1 MATIVITGASRGIG
15 NELARQYIA
24 DGAHVVATCRTADD
38 AAALKDTLKSDSVET
53 PLLDVTDAASV
64 AAFAAGLHDTS
75 IDVLINNAGVL
86 GEQYSFGAMDYDAW
100 AHAFAVNTMGPMRVT
115 EALADRLAN
124 GAKNGAKVVT
134 ISSQMGSLLRDTSGS
149 YPYRSTKAA
158 VNKVVQL
165 MAHDLKP
172 RGITCI
178 AMHPG
183 WVQTDMGG
191 PNAAISPQESARG
204 IRTVIAGLTR
214 EDTGSFIQW
223 NGETHPW

>member
-1 MATIVITGASRGIG
+1 MATIVVTGASRGIG
-15 NELARQYIA
+15 RELAHQYA
-24 DGAHVVATCRTADD
+24 KDGAHVIATCRTADD
-38 AAALKDTLKSDSVET
+38 ADALKDALKSDSIET
-53 PLLDVTDAASV
+53 PLLDVTDATSV
-64 AAFAAGLHDTS
+64 ADFAAQLGGTS
-75 IDVLINNAGVL
+75 IDILINNAGVL
-86 GEQYSFGAMDYDAW
+86 GEQYSFGSMNYDAW
-100 AHAFAVNTMGPMRVT
+100 AQAFAVNTMGPMRVT
-115 EALADRLAN
+115 EALADQLAD
-124 GAKNGAKVVT
+124 GGKVVT

-158 VNKVVQL
+158 VNKVMQL

-191 PNAAISPQESARG
+191 PNAAISPQESANG
-204 IRTVIAGLTR
+204 IRTVVAGLTR

>member
-1 MATIVITGASRGIG
+1 MTSIVITGASRGIG
-15 NELARQYIA
+15 RELASQYAAAGVTVI
-24 DGAHVVATCRTADD
+24 ATCRTQDAADALKAALASDAVTTPILDVSDD
-38 AAALKDTLKSDSVET
+38 ASV
-53 PLLDVTDAASV
+53 S
-64 AAFAAGLHDTS
+64 AFASALGDTP

-86 GEQYSFGAMDYDAW
+86 GEQFSFGTMDYDAW
-100 AHAFAVNTMGPMRVT
+100 TTAFAINTLGPMRVT
-115 EALADRLAN
+115 EALAGNLVE
-124 GAKNGAKVVT
+124 GAKVAT

-172 RGITCI
+172 RGIACI
-178 AMHPG
+178 TMHPG

-191 PNAAISPQESARG
+191 PSAAITPEESATG
-204 IRTVIAGLTR
+204 IRQVIDGLTL
-214 EDTGSFIQW
+214 EQTGSFIQW

>member
-1 MATIVITGASRGIG
+1 MATIVVTGASRGIG
-15 NELARQYIA
+15 RELVHQYIK
-24 DGAHVVATCRTADD
+24 DGAHVIATCRTAGD
-38 AAALKDTLKSDSVET
+38 ADALKDVLKSDSIET
-53 PLLDVTDAASV
+53 PLLDVTDATSV

-86 GEQYSFGAMDYDAW
+86 GEQYSFGSMNYDAW
-100 AHAFAVNTMGPMRVT
+100 AQAFAVNTMGPMRVT
-115 EALADRLAN
+115 EALADQLAD
-124 GAKNGAKVVT
+124 GGKVVT
-134 ISSQMGSLLRDTSGS
+134 ISSQMGSLLRHTSGS

-158 VNKVVQL
+158 VNKVMQL

-172 RGITCI
+172 RGITCV

-191 PNAAISPQESARG
+191 PNAAISPQESANG
-204 IRTVIAGLTR
+204 IRTVVAGLTM

-223 NGETHPW
+223 NGEPHPW